1 MVILFFKRR
10 KRTLKLVKQAGTLV
24 LASSLLLTAAPAVWA
39 SEVSVDSTSI
49 ALPAY
54 PGVIDGKMLDAKITK
69 EQAQER
75 AKAYITLPEGFTF
88 QSISLNAYYG
98 TNGRN
103 IPTWNINYAKKV
115 KDQNYGYLNVSI
127 NGLDGTLTAYSMN
140 DSDPDHKPAYPP
152 KVDFAAAKDVASAF
166 IAKVN
171 PDKQKELIYDDSE
184 EKAFRTPLNG
194 NYQYNI
200 RFDRSVDGV
209 PFAVNGISV
218 SVNGDGQV
226 TNYNYNWTDDV
237 AFQANSGPITK
248 EKAAQLFH
256 DKADISLLYQI
267 PYGAKGKKLP
277 IISYMLGA
285 FSLNAVT
292 GELWN
297 PVPHPEASGPL
308 TDKPL
313 AERPSRALNLTKEE
327 AVKKVSTVFNLSS
340 DYKLQEAT
348 YNEGTNPETG
358 ETNSNWNLSWNTVS
372 EKDPTGKIMGSG
384 AWASVNSKTGEVTN
398 FNSYLPYGPDNNKD
412 IEGKISLD
420 DAVAKSVDFV
430 KKQIPSYTDQL
441 VLNQPST
448 KDYPE
453 EQLKHMRNWDI
464 RFNRVIDGV
473 SAGGEAVTISIDRVT
488 GQIMNYQFGLSDM
501 PYPKEKPEI
510 LALDKAKELW
520 LSQFDIKLNY
530 VLEYGGY
537 NGVLPIE
544 KYKVM
549 VAAGEIPPIAP
560 ATNANEKLE
569 AKLVYTLIPKF
580 SREPYLLDAQTGKW
594 RNSQTGEV
602 MTLDKVTVSDI
613 DNHWAKNELQL
624 MLDYQALDVQDGK
637 VNPDQLIKRGELVKM
652 LVIAMNGGN
661 GGIYYGAERKASF
674 ADVSNASPYF
684 AYVENAVDRGLLDVG
699 ADFNPEATL
708 SREEMAQLIV
718 KALGYKSL
726 AKFDGVFNSQF
737 SDAADMKQVG
747 TAAIVVGLNIMSLN
761 DGKFAPQQEV
771 SRAQAASAFFRFLQ
785 KRAELQDQP
794 RYYY

>member
-1 MVILFFKRR
+1 MKI
-10 KRTLKLVKQAGTLV
+10 VKQAGTLV

-39 SEVSVDSTSI
+39 NEVSADSKAIS
-49 ALPAY
+49 LPAF
-54 PGVIDGKMLDAKITK
+54 PGSDVKQLDAKITK
-69 EQAQER
+69 EHALER
-75 AKAYITLPEGFTF
+75 AKAYIALPEGYTF

-98 TNGRN
+98 MNGRN
-103 IPTWNINYAKKV
+103 IPTWNINYVKKV
-115 KDQNYGYLNVSI
+115 KEQNYGYMNISI
-127 NGLDGTLTAYSMN
+127 NGLDGSLTAYSMN
-140 DSDPDHKPAYPP
+140 DNDPDRKPSYPP
-152 KVDFAAAKDVASAF
+152 KVDFQAAKDVASAF

-171 PDKQKELIYDDSE
+171 PDIQKEVIYNDSE

-209 PFAVNGISV
+209 PFAMNGMSV

-226 TNYNYNWTDDV
+226 TSYNFNWLDNIT
-237 AFQANSGPITK
+237 FQQNVTAITK

-256 DKADISLLYQI
+256 DKADLSLLYQI
-267 PYGAKGKKLP
+267 PYGAKGKKFP
-277 IISYMLGA
+277 IISYMMNA

-292 GELWN
+292 GELWKAA
-297 PVPHPEASGPL
+297 PHAEESKPL

-313 AERPSRALNLTKEE
+313 AERPTATLNLAKEE
-327 AVKKVSTVFNLSS
+327 AIKKVSSLFNLSA
-340 DYKLQEAT
+340 DYKLQEAS

-358 ETNSNWNLSWNTVS
+358 ETNSNWNLSWNVVS
-372 EKDPTGKIMGSG
+372 EKDPTGKMGGGG
-384 AWASVNSKTGEVTN
+384 AWAGVNSKTGEITN
-398 FNSYLPYGPDNNKD
+398 FNSYVPYGPDVNKE
-412 IEGKISLD
+412 IEGKISLE

-430 KKQIPSYTDQL
+430 KKQIPAYTDQL
-441 VLNQPST
+441 VYNKPSA

-473 SAGGEAVTISIDRVT
+473 IAGNEAVMISIDRVT
-488 GQIMNYQFGLSDM
+488 GQIMSYQFGLSNM
-501 PYPKEKPEI
+501 PYPNQKPEV
-510 LALDKAKELW
+510 LAPDRAKDLW

-530 VLEYGGY
+530 VLEDGGY
-537 NGVLPIE
+537 NGVIPIE
-544 KYKVM
+544 KYNVM
-549 VAAGEIPPIAP
+549 VAAGEIPPTA
-560 ATNANEKLE
+560 AVTDANEKVE
-569 AKLVYTLIPKF
+569 AKLVYSLIPKF
-580 SREPYLLDAQTGKW
+580 NREAFLLDAQTGKW

-602 MTLDKVTVSDI
+602 MSLDKVTVSDI

-661 GGIYYGAERKASF
+661 GGIYYGADRKASF

-684 AYVENAVDRGLLDVG
+684 AYVENAVDRGLLEAG
-699 ADFNPEATL
+699 AEFNPEATL
-708 SREEMAQLIV
+708 DREAMAQLIV

-737 SDAADMKQVG
+737 SDASEVKQVG
-747 TAAIVVGLNIMSLN
+747 VAAIVVGLNIMSL
-761 DGKFAPQQEV
+761 DGDKFAPKQEV
-771 SRAQAASAFFRFLQ
+771 SKAQAASAFYRFLQ
-785 KRAELQDQP
+785 KRAELQDSP